1 VLSVDSVR
9 WGLRTHV
16 RMLLT
21 PPQGGVHHPAVVEG
35 YFEVPR
41 RISRTE
47 LAIRMGAAG
56 SMVPVTLAAIGEKI
70 VEPIA
75 TGKTVR

>member
-1 VLSVDSVR
+1 
-9 WGLRTHV
+9 
-16 RMLLT
+16 
-21 PPQGGVHHPAVVEG
+21 
-35 YFEVPR
+35 VPR